1 MIKKTIVSLIFAAI
15 VAQPGPCAPVV
26 DRTLRVLETRL
37 FPDLVQLDGTGMPGS
52 IHAMLKERHR
62 RYTAC
67 GSDAACKVSA
77 SIWSDQER
85 DGLVDAGA
93 VMLQRTKHIA
103 QTEAR
108 TGLRREIDG
117 LNAILRVYG
126 QGAEP
131 RYPKIDGPD
140 AAKDKERFANEIA
153 IAAALS
159 EAGGTVPSIDRSVD
173 LALSLLDVSGRL
185 DAVAFE
191 PLNETHNLA
200 VIERSRTLD
209 WSRYRYTAILLLGIG
224 PDDLTTPLSAGGKL
238 NVRLA
243 AKRYFDGV
251 APFIIVT
258 GAMVHPRGAHF
269 AEAVEMR
276 RALIER
282 YGIPAEAIVL
292 EPYARHTT
300 TNLRNASRL
309 LAALHAPANRDALIV
324 SNTQQIAY
332 IDSDEFHQ
340 RCPREL
346 GYQPGTIGKST
357 SPTELTFRPSPETA
371 RVDPADPLDP

>member
-1 MIKKTIVSLIFAAI
+1 MKKTVVSLIFAAV
-15 VAQPGPCAPVV
+15 VAQPGLSAPAV
-26 DRTLRVLETRL
+26 DGTLRVLETRL
-37 FPDLVQLDGTGMPGS
+37 FPDLAQLDGASMPAA
-52 IHAMLKERHR
+52 IHAMLNERHR
-62 RYTAC
+62 RYAAC
-67 GSDAACKVSA
+67 GADAACKVSA
-77 SIWSDQER
+77 SIWSDRER
-85 DGLVDAGA
+85 DGFAEAGA
-93 VMLQRTKHIA
+93 IMLQRTKHIA

-108 TGLRREIDG
+108 ADVRREVDG

-140 AAKDKERFANEIA
+140 AAKDKERFTKEIA

-159 EAGGTVPSIDRSVD
+159 EAGGTVPSIDQSVD
-173 LALSLLDVSGRL
+173 LALSLLDVAGRL

-191 PLNETHNLA
+191 PLNETHNRA
-200 VIERSRTLD
+200 VMERSRTLD

-282 YGIPAEAIVL
+282 YGVPAEAIVL

-309 LAALHAPANRDALIV
+309 LAAMHAPTDRDALIV
-324 SNTQQIAY
+324 SNTEQIAY

-346 GYQPGTIGKST
+346 GYQPGIIGKS
-357 SPTELTFRPSPETA
+357 SPTELTFRPAPESA

>member
-1 MIKKTIVSLIFAAI
+1 MKKTIVSLIFAAVI
-15 VAQPGPCAPVV
+15 AQPGLCAPAV
-26 DRTLRVLETRL
+26 DGTLRVLGTRL
-37 FPDLVQLDGTGMPGS
+37 FPDLVQLDGTGLPAS
-52 IHAMLKERHR
+52 IHTVLTERHR

-67 GSDAACKVSA
+67 GADAACKVSA
-77 SIWSDQER
+77 SIWSDRER
-85 DGLVDAGA
+85 DGLAEAGA
-93 VMLQRTKHIA
+93 VVLQRTKHIA
-103 QTEAR
+103 QDEAR
-108 TGLRREIDG
+108 ASLRREVDG

-126 QGAEP
+126 QGAVP

-159 EAGGTVPSIDRSVD
+159 EAGGTVPAIDPSVD
-173 LALSLLDVSGRL
+173 LALSLLDVAGRL

-191 PLNETHNLA
+191 PLNETHNRA
-200 VIERSRTLD
+200 VMECSRTLD
-209 WSRYRYTAILLLGIG
+209 WSHYRYTAILLLGIG

-282 YGIPAEAIVL
+282 YGVPAGAIVL

-309 LAALHAPANRDALIV
+309 LAAMHAPANQDALIV
-324 SNTQQIAY
+324 SNPEQIAY
-332 IDSDEFHQ
+332 IDSDEFHE

-346 GYQPGTIGKST
+346 GYQPGRIGKV
-357 SPTELTFRPSPETA
+357 SPTELTFRPSPDSA
-371 RVDPADPLDP
+371 RIDPADPLDP